1 MAQNLILYNST
12 ITQSQT
18 VMQLTYNQIKSVI
31 DPPPS
36 KDLVD
41 IFHKLE
47 DQIATF
53 EGCVTEEH
61 PFKYLDTVGN
71 FCVTASS
78 IQSKYVAMVL
88 GKHVK
93 TEFPAEV
100 IQMFFNVDPQI
111 KLQFARIKGIE
122 YDGCILCLHQEQGFF
137 DLQKIY
143 DVIYLTCV

>member
-1 MAQNLILYNST
+1 
-12 ITQSQT
+12 
-18 VMQLTYNQIKSVI
+18 MQLTYNQIKSVI

-36 KDLVD
+36 KDLVE
-41 IFHKLE
+41 IFHDLE
-47 DQIATF
+47 NTIASYN
-53 EGCVTEEH
+53 ECVTEEH
-61 PFKYLDTVGN
+61 PFQYLDQIGN

-100 IQMFFNVDPQI
+100 IQLFFNVDPQI
-111 KLQFARIKGIE
+111 KLQFARIKGVE
-122 YDGCILCLHQEQGFF
+122 YDGCIVCLHQEQGFF